1 MKKHQAW
8 LKACM
13 AASLV
18 FSAGSPAAGYA
29 AASGTGIL
37 ADTVEHWA
45 KESVSKWLANGVIH
59 GYADGTF
66 RPDQRITRAEF
77 VKIVNELFG
86 FYALAD
92 QPFTDVTRDAWYADE
107 LSAAKQAGYYQGFP
121 GGLSKAESE
130 ISRQDAVVLL
140 ARVFELKAAGG
151 SQAEAGF
158 PDAEEID
165 AYAKEAVRAFNGIV
179 NGYEDGGF
187 HPKAG
192 ITRAELLALLDRLIA
207 GYNPV
212 GAGGAISGH
221 VVLNKKSSVL
231 KETEVAG
238 NLYIAPGVA
247 DGDVELEKVHV
258 KGTTFISGGGEN
270 SVHVNDSSLGRA
282 IVSRQ
287 EGRVRTVVSGTSVVG
302 HIELDSDSV
311 LELEKGAR
319 VEEAEVNRPATVKVA
334 EGAGLGVLRIAPA
347 AAGTSLSLRG
357 SVTEL
362 KVEADRVSINGKE
375 AAKGSYTAADG
386 VLTPSGAQTP
396 AGGGS
401 GGTGGSSGG
410 GRGDNDSSDGGTDGG
425 GSGTGGDSGNGG
437 GGGTGGDSGTDG
449 DSGDSLTADLVDA
462 QATEATRSL
471 FAYLQ
476 EVRGQ
481 EILFGHQHATD
492 VGFSVQDPMGTD
504 SDVRQAAGDY
514 SALFGWDVLSLQ
526 GDEKPGVPGDTAQ
539 SRDRLLAKMK
549 QAHELGGLLALSMHP
564 SNFVT
569 GGKYNDTTG
578 NVAENV
584 LPGGKANAA
593 FTAYLDLIAD
603 FALKL
608 KDDEGTPIPLILRV
622 FHEQNGGWF
631 WWGAKTTPTEQYI
644 ELYRYT
650 VEYLRDTKGVHNLL
664 YAWSPNGP
672 FGGDAAKYL
681 TTYPGDAYVDILGMD
696 QYDNQAAP
704 GTEAFLNALVD
715 DLRMISTVADSRG
728 KIAALTEF
736 GYSPQGMK
744 TTGNGDL
751 EWFSKVLG
759 AIKSDPAAKRMAYM
773 QTWANFGLNSNL
785 FVPYSGH
792 PELGDHELLPDF
804 KAFYN
809 DPYSSFL
816 GEVGEVAGRKVTPA
830 EEAPVMH
837 AVTPAEQG
845 TVSTPVTKVRA
856 KVLHMTP
863 DRVVYIV
870 SGSAQETSMTLDEQG
885 YYSADWKLDPAF
897 NGKSAEY
904 TVKVYKDGVVTHQ
917 ETNTVFV
924 KVEEMLM
931 HAYTFDD
938 GIAGFQSNGGYQA
951 SVTSIEHAEFAGSGR
966 LQLNVTDTV
975 YTDTWQELK
984 LQLTS
989 AAGDVNLADVKRV
1002 KLQLL
1007 LPVEAGSRSA
1017 DASLQAVAMLP
1028 PDWDT
1033 KYGMNTTSRK
1043 LSELETVIVG
1053 DAVYAVYPASIDL
1066 TDPKSSAAAESLA
1079 LSIVGSGLQYSGP
1092 VYLDHVE
1099 LYSVYHEAPQD
1110 PSVVDDFEGYQGLD
1124 AALQTAFVSASGDG
1138 ASVTLA
1144 PDQARQGL
1152 YAMKYQYKLAGAG
1165 YAGVN
1170 KLLGSR
1176 DWSGANQLQFWLTPD
1191 GQSQK
1196 LVIQLKVDGTYFEYY
1211 PATDEAVPYLEVI
1224 PFAAFVPVHG
1234 GTGQLTKTKL
1244 KNVQEFSV
1252 YTNAVNG
1259 AKLEGTMYFDDIR
1272 AVLNPDAPTVPNGGS
1287 GPGSSAAQP
1296 GLLYDFETDTA
1307 GWVLE
1312 QNQASAT
1319 APAVNTA
1326 AAASGSSALGSSF
1339 SLAGRA
1345 GFELAKMEA
1354 LDLSAVGSISV
1365 RLKLSAGQANARL
1378 YVKTG
1383 SDWVWY
1389 DSGTVPVD
1397 SSGFVT
1403 AAIPVAS
1410 LPHPDLV
1417 QSIGVKIEP
1426 VSGTGQAEVYVDEVR
1441 LNAAE

>member
-29 AASGTGIL
+29 AAAVNGIP
-37 ADTVEHWA
+37 ADAAGHWA
-45 KESVSKWLANGVIH
+45 KESVSKWLDHGVIQ
-59 GYADGTF
+59 GYEDGTF
-66 RPDQRITRAEF
+66 GPDKRITRAEF
-77 VKIVNELFG
+77 AKIVNELFG
-86 FYALAD
+86 YYAPAER
-92 QPFTDVTRDAWYADE
+92 PFTDIAKDAWYAAE

-121 GGLSKAESE
+121 GGLSKAETE
-130 ISRQDAVVLL
+130 ISRQDAVVFL
-140 ARVFELKAAGG
+140 ARVFELKAAGVVQE
-151 SQAEAGF
+151 SGF
-158 PDAEEID
+158 TDADETD
-165 AYAKEAVRAFNGIV
+165 AYAKEAVQAFAGIV

-187 HPKAG
+187 HPKDS
-192 ITRAELLALLDRLIA
+192 ITRAEVLALLDRLVA
-207 GYNPV
+207 GYNP
-212 GAGGAISGH
+212 GGTGTAMDGH
-221 VVLNKKSSVL
+221 VILNKKNSVL
-231 KETEVAG
+231 KDAEVAG
-238 NLYIAPGVA
+238 NLYIAAGVA
-247 DGDVELEKVHV
+247 DGDAVLENVQV
-258 KGTTFISGGGEN
+258 KGTTFISGGGEH
-270 SVHVNDSSLGRA
+270 SVNLKDSTLGEVRVN
-282 IVSRQ
+282 RQ
-287 EGRVRTVVSGTSVVG
+287 EGRVRTVVSGTAVVG
-302 HIELDSDSV
+302 HIELDSDTV

-319 VEEAEVNRPATVKVA
+319 VEKADVNRSALVKVA
-334 EGAGLGVLRIAPA
+334 EGAGIGVLRIAPD
-347 AAGTSLSLRG
+347 AAGTSLSVSG
-357 SVTEL
+357 NVAEL
-362 KVEADRVSINGKE
+362 KIEADRVSINGKE
-375 AAKGSYTAADG
+375 TAKGSYK
-386 VLTPSGAQTP
+386 LTGGSITPAGAQTP
-396 AGGGS
+396 AGGSTGGNNDSRGSGSGNSGGGDNGS
-401 GGTGGSSGG
+401 GG
-410 GRGDNDSSDGGTDGG
+410 DN
-425 GSGTGGDSGNGG
+425 GGD
-437 GGGTGGDSGTDG
+437 DSG
-449 DSGDSLTADLVDA
+449 SLTADLVDA

-492 VGFSVQDPMGTD
+492 EGFSIQDPMGTG
-504 SDVRQAAGDY
+504 SDVRQAVGDY
-514 SALFGWDVLSLQ
+514 PAIFGWDTLSLQ

-539 SRDRLLAKMK
+539 SRDRLLVKMK

-608 KDDEGTPIPLILRV
+608 KDDEGTPIPLIFRV

-672 FGGDAAKYL
+672 FGGDSAKYL

-715 DLRMISTVADSRG
+715 DLRMISEVADSKG
-728 KIAALTEF
+728 KIAALTEY

-751 EWFSKVLG
+751 AWFSKVLG
-759 AIKSDPAAKRMAYM
+759 AIQSDPAAKRMAYM

-792 PELGDHELLPDF
+792 PELGDHELLLDF

-816 GEVGEVAGRKVTPA
+816 GEVGEVTGRKVTPA

-837 AVTPAEQG
+837 AVTPVEQG
-845 TVSTPVTKVRA
+845 TVTTPVTKVRA
-856 KVLHMTP
+856 KVLHTNP
-863 DRVVYIV
+863 DRVVFTPG
-870 SGSAQETSMTLDEQG
+870 GSPDEIPMTLDAEG
-885 YYSADWKLDPAF
+885 YYSADWKLDPGF
-897 NGKSAEY
+897 NGKTAEY
-904 TVKVYKDGVVTHQ
+904 TVKVYKDGAVTHE
-917 ETNTVFV
+917 ETNLIFV

-931 HAYTFDD
+931 HAYTFND
-938 GIAGFQSNGGYQA
+938 GIEGFQSNGGYQA
-951 SVTSIEHAEFAGSGR
+951 SVTSIGHADFAGSGR

-984 LQLTS
+984 LELTS

-1002 KLQLL
+1002 KLQFLI
-1007 LPVEAGSRSA
+1007 PVEAGQKSA

-1033 KYGMNTTSRK
+1033 KYGMNTTARK
-1043 LSELETVIVG
+1043 LSELETVTVG

-1066 TDPKSSAAAESLA
+1066 TSPELSAAASGLA
-1079 LSIVGSGLQYSGP
+1079 LSIAGSGLEYSGP
-1092 VYLDHVE
+1092 MYLDNVE
-1099 LYSVYHEAPQD
+1099 LYSVYHKAPQD

-1124 AALQTAFVSASGDG
+1124 AGLQTAFVSASGDG
-1138 ASVTLA
+1138 ASVSLA
-1144 PDQARQGL
+1144 PGQARQGL
-1152 YAMKYQYKLAGAG
+1152 YAMKYQYKLGSAG

-1170 KLLGSR
+1170 RLLGSR

-1191 GQSQK
+1191 GQNQK

-1211 PATDEAVPYLEVI
+1211 PATDQSIPHLEEI

-1244 KNVQEFSV
+1244 KNVQEFSI

-1259 AKLEGTMYFDDIR
+1259 AKLESAMYFDDIR
-1272 AVLNPDAPTVPNGGS
+1272 AVLNPDAPSVPNGGS

-1296 GLLYDFETDTA
+1296 GILYDFETDTG
-1307 GWVLE
+1307 GWILE

-1319 APAVNTA
+1319 APAVTA
-1326 AAASGSSALGSSF
+1326 DAAASGSSALSSSF
-1339 SLAGRA
+1339 SLAGGA
-1345 GFELAKMEA
+1345 GFELAKVEA
-1354 LDLSAVGSISV
+1354 LDLSAVDSISV
-1365 RLKLSAGQANARL
+1365 RVKLSAGQANARL

-1383 SDWVWY
+1383 SDWVWH
-1389 DSGTVPVD
+1389 DSGASPVD
-1397 SSGFVT
+1397 SSGFVMVS
-1403 AAIPVAS
+1403 IPVAS
-1410 LPHPDLV
+1410 LSNPDLV

-1426 VSGTGQAEVYVDEVR
+1426 VGGSGPSVVYVDEVR
-1441 LNAAE
+1441 LNAPE